1 MQRQFLL
8 DSWNSIGTGLKRIN
22 PPEVI
27 KLDILNS
34 QDIDQVLGQVK
45 PNVIVH
51 CAANRF
57 PDSCSADP
65 KAAHKINVESS
76 KALAEAA
83 IARDILLIYISTDY
97 VFPGK
102 PGEAPYKVTS
112 LPDPPNV

>member
-8 DSWNSIGTGLKRIN
+8 DGWNSIGTGLKRTSA
-22 PPEVI
+22 PDVI
-27 KLDILNS
+27 RLDLLNLEEI
-34 QDIDQVLGQVK
+34 QQVLDKVK
-45 PNVIVH
+45 PDAIVH

-65 KAAHKINVESS
+65 EAARKINVESS

-83 IARDILLIYISTDY
+83 VARGIFLIYISTDY
-97 VFPGK
+97 VFSGQ

-112 LPDPPNV
+112 VPNPPNV